1 MNKRIVVFLVL
12 MLVTGVNGLT
22 HAQVDFNVDTDQ
34 LLASYGSFSP
44 LNEDQRTVV
53 EFLYLTQ
60 KDQYCTANVGGTGNT
75 EAVICVFDDPTK
87 AGAQHLYIS
96 AGYSTR
102 FAVYYNG
109 DVVHV
114 LFREQGLG
122 SLRPGKYMIQVLSD
136 YRDISLL
143 SNVTFS
149 IGGDASEAT
158 DSVYETI
165 TLATPELGTKW
176 DQADKRSMKSVCRVA
191 YVRSDYDA
199 PALAVFLLG
208 EDTVKEIESHEL
220 YGSGQTPLLPDVEEE
235 GDFEDLFGVV
245 SLYSNPEHDQ
255 QYRLVYYRAG
265 VSYEV
270 VFNYEAG
277 FTGNRNVMGAII
289 IEC

>member
-122 SLRPGKYMIQVLSD
+122 FI
-136 YRDISLL
+136 
-143 SNVTFS
+143 
-149 IGGDASEAT
+149 AS
-158 DSVYETI
+158 
-165 TLATPELGTKW
+165 W
-176 DQADKRSMKSVCRVA
+176 
-191 YVRSDYDA
+191 
-199 PALAVFLLG
+199 
-208 EDTVKEIESHEL
+208 
-220 YGSGQTPLLPDVEEE
+220 
-235 GDFEDLFGVV
+235 
-245 SLYSNPEHDQ
+245 
-255 QYRLVYYRAG
+255 
-265 VSYEV
+265 
-270 VFNYEAG
+270 
-277 FTGNRNVMGAII
+277 
-289 IEC
+289 